1 MGILANRPS
10 GKNRKC
16 VPDSAPG
23 VQTAA
28 TQAPDVAS
36 SWHFQSDT
44 LLQLGR
50 VLHNNGRPAESEV
63 AFRRALA
70 VCEKIEAEGLTKGL
84 LPAEA
89 LEHYEDSRSFTDRR
103 GPAPRRDCRLPQATR
118 TGPKERQNPQ
128 RTRLDYGHMPGFQVP
143 RSFPRGRAGQESRRA
158 APKEGTFWNTLG
170 VAHFRTGDWNAAI
183 AALTRS
189 MDLRT
194 GGDSNDWFFLAMAH
208 WQKGDKL
215 EARCWYDKAV
225 SWMDKNQSE
234 NDELSRFRAE
244 AAALLEVKQK
254 KD

>member
-1 MGILANRPS
+1 M
-10 GKNRKC
+10 
-16 VPDSAPG
+16 
-23 VQTAA
+23 
-28 TQAPDVAS
+28 
-36 SWHFQSDT
+36 
-44 LLQLGR
+44 
-50 VLHNNGRPAESEV
+50 
-63 AFRRALA
+63 
-70 VCEKIEAEGLTKGL
+70 CEKIEAEGLTKGL

-89 LEHYEDSRSFTDRR
+89 LEHYEDLVHLQIAAGRPQDAIAASLRLLEL
-103 GPAPRRDCRLPQATR
+103 APRNARIHNELAWIMATCQDSKFRDP
-118 TGPKERQNPQ
+118 
-128 RTRLDYGHMPGFQVP
+128 
-143 RSFPRGRAGQESRRA
+143 SRAAELARKA
-158 APKEGTFWNTLG
+158 VELAPKEGTFWNTLG